1 MKQIVSCFLMIV
13 VCLSLQSC
21 STIKGTAQGFQQDV
35 KALVHHTTNKDGMLF
50 KTDRW
55 LQENAW

>member
-1 MKQIVSCFLMIV
+1 MKQIGVCFLIV
-13 VCLSLQSC
+13 VACLSFQSC

-35 KALVHHTTNKDGMLF
+35 KAVIHHTTDKDGMLF
-50 KTDRW
+50 KADRW